1 MSIRFIFAACSTS
14 LRFLG
19 VSVSLQAAYNA
30 DAIKAEIDLP
40 LTNPLSSAFL

>member
-1 MSIRFIFAACSTS
+1 MFATFSTS

-40 LTNPLSSAFL
+40 LTKPLSKAFL